1 MEPLLL
7 LVFAFIAGFVAH
19 SRGRSALGWA
29 VLGFLFPCLA
39 IILLLV
45 LPDLNLEEERREKLK
60 RENQRLS
67 EQLKKER
74 QVADA
79 RHAQTVSR
87 LGAHDAVLGV
97 DTSGEDPRA
106 LAPEDDDEAPPS
118 LPAMRATAE
127 ELRAKRWHYALDEES
142 GTEGPVPFDELRG
155 MWARGVLGADA
166 LVWTKGMGDWT
177 TIADHG
183 ALRDELDRG

>member
-1 MEPLLL
+1 MEPLVL
-7 LVFAFIAGFVAH
+7 LVFAFITGLIAH
-19 SRGRSALGWA
+19 SRGRSAIGWA
-29 VLGFLFPCLA
+29 ILGFLFQCFA

-45 LPDLNLEEERREKLK
+45 LPDLNLEEERREELK
-60 RENQRLS
+60 RENRRLS

-97 DTSGEDPRA
+97 DTSDEDPRA
-106 LAPEDDDEAPPS
+106 IAAEDGEAPPN
-118 LPAMRATAE
+118 LPATRAAAE
-127 ELRAKRWHYALDEES
+127 ELRGKRWHYALDEES
-142 GTEGPVPFDELRG
+142 GTEGPVPFEELRD
-155 MWARGVLGADA
+155 MWVRGVLADDA